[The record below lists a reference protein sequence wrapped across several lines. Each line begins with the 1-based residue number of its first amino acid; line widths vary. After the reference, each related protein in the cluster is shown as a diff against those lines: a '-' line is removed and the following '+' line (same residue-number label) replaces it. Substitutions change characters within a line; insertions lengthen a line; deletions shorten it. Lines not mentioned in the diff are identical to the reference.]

1 LNLVA
6 TYGIFDLLGDKTP
19 RGERNEFMDKL
30 ILIEEIKRLKKE
42 KNAVVLAH
50 HYQVEE
56 VKEVADIIGDSLE
69 LSRKA
74 TEVQE
79 QTIVLSGV
87 HFMAES
93 VKILS
98 PNKKVLLPVKD
109 AGCPMA
115 DMIDEE
121 KLEAFKARHPTGKV
135 VCYVNTS
142 AEVKAKSDICC
153 TSSNALKVVNS
164 LGEDPVLFIPDQNL
178 GNYVKKY
185 SGNKNVIPYNG
196 YCITHHRARK
206 EDALKAKAKHP
217 EGLLLAHPECQEE
230 VLEEADFIGS
240 TTAIINYAENSENQT
255 FIIGTE
261 MGVVESLKKQLPNK
275 TFYLLAQSFICSNM
289 KKTRLEDV
297 YRALKKDTYEIQIDE
312 QTLQEAKST
321 LVNMLAL

>member
-1 LNLVA
+1 
-6 TYGIFDLLGDKTP
+6 
-19 RGERNEFMDKL
+19 MDKYTL
-30 ILIEEIKRLKKE
+30 IQRIHQLKKE
-42 KNAVVLAH
+42 KGAVILAH

-74 TEVQE
+74 REVKAK
-79 QTIVLSGV
+79 TIVLSGV

-93 VKILS
+93 VKVLS
-98 PNKKVLLPVKD
+98 PDKKVLLPVRD

-121 KLEAFKARHPTGKV
+121 KLESFKSEHPNGKV

-153 TSSNALKVVNS
+153 TSSNALSVVDS
-164 LGEDPVLFIPDQNL
+164 MGADPVLFIPDQNL
-178 GNYVKKY
+178 GNYVKQHSK
-185 SGNKNVIPYNG
+185 NNNVIPYEG

-206 EDALKAKAKHP
+206 EDAIKAKGKHP
-217 EGLLLAHPECQEE
+217 EGKFLAHPECRQE

-240 TTAIINYAENSENQT
+240 TTAIINYAKDSNSKT

-275 TFYLLAQSFICSNM
+275 NFFLLAPSFICSNM
-289 KKTRLEDV
+289 KKTRLKDV
-297 YRALKKDTYEIQIDE
+297 YRALKEEEHEIHLEE
-312 QTLQEAKST
+312 QTRNKAEKALS
-321 LVNMLAL
+321 NMLAVSINSPKSL